1 MMRKLDYIS
10 DGRSGYIV
18 YTDEEGTIQ
27 LYYEFG
33 GGDCVVIIHIPAV
46 EEWTSITNRP
56 LSERNSILSFI
67 AEQAIR
73 DQAPDCFYNFTGNFI
88 EILKK

>member
-10 DGRSGYIV
+10 DGRSGYLV

-27 LYYEFG
+27 LYYELG